1 MIVYIVTS
9 GEYSG
14 YRIEAVCSTKEKA
27 QAYVKDLKWVED
39 DRSIDI
45 EEWEVDIPREE
56 KAIEVGMTRDGEAY
70 MRIRTIKPRGHEL
83 IYNGEQVL
91 LLNTVATDDE
101 ERAVKITNE
110 LRTRLIA
117 LDRWHTE
124 GEKVTCPSCGGKG
137 LNGQELC
144 SVCNGFGKVHREE
157 AIE

>member
-9 GEYSG
+9 GEYSS

-27 QAYVKDLKWVED
+27 QAYVKDLKWVKD

-56 KAIEVGMTRDGEAY
+56 KALEVGMTRDGEAY
-70 MRIRTIKPRGHEL
+70 MVERTLGQRGYKLFSNTE
-83 IYNGEQVL
+83 EVL
-91 LLNTVATDDE
+91 LLNTVPTDDE

-110 LRTRLIA
+110 LRTKLIA
-117 LDRWHTE
+117 LDQWHYE

-144 SVCNGFGKVHREE
+144 SVCKGFGKVLREE
-157 AIE
+157 AI